1 MPPLFSRPSK
11 KIRLG
16 YLDLNEGTAL
26 MAPFVNMGS
35 ARFNMG
41 GGGSVKEAPKY
52 SQAEMKLFDEIANKI
67 RGSLDSGATPY
78 TGKRFADQPQEFY
91 DAIDA
96 FKAFNQSTRG
106 GMMSAIDQI
115 MSGQPSFTYDP
126 TTTADYWQKAYAT
139 PALQVWE
146 NDIRP
151 TIEEGY
157 AGNMFNTR
165 ARNAVAREKDV
176 FYGSAILPQLYQ
188 AQMAERQA
196 GIQSGENAV
205 NRMMQ
210 MAGMLP
216 SLGQAMFTGDMT
228 ISESLRSLEQQRLD
242 AAFNEF
248 LRLAPENDPW
258 IQTAIKYRTGAQP
271 TMDYFVQEKIS
282 PFEMALGGLSAM
294 GGLKSGIGELGS
306 LIGGIGGLFG
316 GGAAAG
322 SGLST
327 GLTAAMTAL
336 MM

>member
-1 MPPLFSRPSK
+1 
-11 KIRLG
+11 
-16 YLDLNEGTAL
+16 
-26 MAPFVNMGS
+26 
-35 ARFNMG
+35 MG
-41 GGGSVKEAPKY
+41 GGGSDVKEAPRY
-52 SQAEMKLFDEIANKI
+52 SPAEMKLFDEIANKI
-67 RGSLDSGATPY
+67 SENLNRGATPY

-106 GMMSAIDQI
+106 GMLSAINQI

-216 SLGQAMFTGDMT
+216 SLGQAMLTGDMT

-258 IQTAIKYRTGAQP
+258 LQTAIKYRTGAQP
-271 TMDYFVQEKIS
+271 TMDYFVEEKIS

-294 GGLKSGIGELGS
+294 GGIEGLGSTLSGIGKFVGN
-306 LIGGIGGLFG
+306 
-316 GGAAAG
+316 AA
-322 SGLST
+322 T
-327 GLTAAMTAL
+327 GLTAAMSAL
-336 MM
+336 ML